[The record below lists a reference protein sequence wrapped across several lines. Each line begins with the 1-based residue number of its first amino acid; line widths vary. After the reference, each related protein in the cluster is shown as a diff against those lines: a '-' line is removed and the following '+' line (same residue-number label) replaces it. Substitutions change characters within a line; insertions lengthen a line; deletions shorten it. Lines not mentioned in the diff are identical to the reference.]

1 MPAPKRVTTDQVAR
15 SSEGGL
21 KLHLTPPQDAAKNLT
36 GKGQRGGINFSK
48 KTCLA
53 VGQDGGWRLLTLLA
67 QEADACNNTGSQES
81 DPC

>member
-36 GKGQRGGINFSK
+36 GKKGAARGDQLFEENVLSCG
-48 KTCLA
+48 A
-53 VGQDGGWRLLTLLA
+53 GWRVEVT
-67 QEADACNNTGSQES
+67 DTACTRSR
-81 DPC
+81 CL